1 MIIIWYHN
9 RMNEK
14 LAEKALELKEKINSL
29 PEVIELERLNK
40 LLNENEDVMRLC
52 YKKDT
57 CATKYEDT
65 VKYFGLESDEARVPQ
80 KALYQ
85 AKLEL
90 DTHELVKAYNE
101 QYKKVRKIY
110 DKINEEIFNPFN

>member
-1 MIIIWYHN
+1 
-9 RMNEK
+9 MNQK
-14 LAEKALELKEKINSL
+14 LVEITSKLKEELNNH
-29 PEVIELERLNK
+29 PDVIELERLSK
-40 LLNENEDVMRLC
+40 LLSENEDVMRLC

-65 VKYFGLESDEARVPQ
+65 VKYFGLDSDEARNAQ

-90 DTHELVKAYNE
+90 DNNALVKAYNE